1 MYSLLFVYLTILYII
16 AFSVS
21 GKKLNVFENLF
32 IFMVLEF
39 LITSFSAILY
49 VNLQVWDI
57 TGSLELFFV
66 YRLYEVIVLPLLY
79 LTYFNLLAAIRG
91 RLWKVMFTFFSIAVI
106 YGTELLLVKG
116 EIIAYRDWSF
126 WQSLI
131 VISLVLFS
139 TYILYR
145 WFRRVLRKEGIG

>member
-1 MYSLLFVYLTILYII
+1 MYLLLFLYLTILFII
-16 AFSVS
+16 AFSVARK
-21 GKKLNVFENLF
+21 GLNVFENLF
-32 IFMVLEF
+32 IFMVLVF
-39 LITSFSAILY
+39 LITSISAILY

-57 TGSLELFFV
+57 TRTLDVLI

-79 LTYFNLLAAIRG
+79 LTYFNVLAAIHE
-91 RLWKVMFTFFSIAVI
+91 RLWKVAYTVFSIAVI

-116 EIIAYRDWSF
+116 EIITYRDWYF

-131 VISLVLFS
+131 VISLVLFL

-145 WFRRVLRKEGIG
+145 GFRRVLRREGVG